1 MNNVTRELVEL
12 KKKISSKKYELQKN
26 EKIHALQTEKE
37 YF

>member
-1 MNNVTRELVEL
+1 MNNVMRELVEL
-12 KKKISSKKYELQKN
+12 KKKILSKKYELHKN